1 MKLKHC
7 LLALGLLN
15 LVACASMYG
24 GDNSSQT
31 ASNDQN
37 NSNNKPLWYVGP
49 ATIGSGDQTLENSKY
64 SALTVGGDLTATQIT
79 VINDLQIESDASL
92 TQVTVRDDS
101 NIKGNLNATKCT
113 FKDLT
118 TVGGNISSIDT
129 YFGNGITF
137 SGGSLMLS
145 SRSKVIGNIISNSA
159 KPATIIIDKS
169 TVKGN
174 IQFAAAGGKVIL
186 QNKGKLTGQ
195 VSNGQIINE

>member
-1 MKLKHC
+1 MKIKHY
-7 LLALGLLN
+7 LIIALGLTS
-15 LVACASMYG
+15 LVACGTISG
-24 GDNSSQT
+24 SGDDNSQS
-31 ASNDQN
+31 AN
-37 NSNNKPLWYVGP
+37 NNNKSLWYVAP
-49 ATIGSGDQTLENSKY
+49 ATISSGDQTLQNGKY

-79 VINDLQIESDASL
+79 IVNDLQIESDASL

-129 YFGNGITF
+129 YFGNGIVF
-137 SGGSLMLS
+137 NGGSLMLS
-145 SRSKVIGNIISNSA
+145 SRSKVIGNIISKST
-159 KPATIIIDKS
+159 KPATVIIDKS

-174 IQFAAAGGKVIL
+174 VQFTVAGGKVIL

-195 VSNGQIINE
+195 VTNGQIINQ